1 MSNRENSNAN
11 RQLYLMLP
19 MYNEETSI
27 IALLENVNRVR
38 KLLKDPFEVVIVDDG
53 SKDNSVN
60 NVKRYSSQ
68 HPDFKIKIIPHEK
81 NMGLGQAMRTGIYYL
96 TKTAND
102 NDIIFTMDADN
113 THNPEYMPDMIEKIE
128 EGNEIVIASR
138 YCGGGDEKG
147 LKLHRKILSRGASG
161 LLSLFFNCKGVRDY
175 TCGYRAYKGT
185 LLKQAYNIYGEK
197 LICENGF
204 TCMAELLIKVHPF
217 ASNAD
222 EVPMVLRYDLKT
234 GASKMKILK
243 TIIRYFHLIN
253 SLKKVV

>member
-138 YCGGGDEKG
+138 YCGGGDEK
-147 LKLHRKILSRGASG
+147 
-161 LLSLFFNCKGVRDY
+161 
-175 TCGYRAYKGT
+175 
-185 LLKQAYNIYGEK
+185 
-197 LICENGF
+197 
-204 TCMAELLIKVHPF
+204 
-217 ASNAD
+217 
-222 EVPMVLRYDLKT
+222 
-234 GASKMKILK
+234 
-243 TIIRYFHLIN
+243 
-253 SLKKVV
+253 